1 MATIR
6 LPDLPKGK
14 EFEEFLAAYFQVH
27 GLYVERNIIDRQEE
41 DVLEFDAIT
50 TAYESKTAPPVNK
63 LLEMKSGDWG
73 FGDIFKIRGWLD
85 YANIPSGALLVHKT
99 RPSIDFYQ
107 EISKGLDISIVTID
121 DLTKAADCLAEMVAP
136 DRMDQKD
143 IVNWRFSYWVE
154 RNLQRLL
161 TNKKKSVHGRKCYAA
176 MDQYLSLV
184 NNRIFLQET

>member
-1 MATIR
+1 
-6 LPDLPKGK
+6 
-14 EFEEFLAAYFQVH
+14 
-27 GLYVERNIIDRQEE
+27 
-41 DVLEFDAIT
+41 
-50 TAYESKTAPPVNK
+50 
-63 LLEMKSGDWG
+63 
-73 FGDIFKIRGWLD
+73 
-85 YANIPSGALLVHKT
+85 
-99 RPSIDFYQ
+99 
-107 EISKGLDISIVTID
+107 VTID